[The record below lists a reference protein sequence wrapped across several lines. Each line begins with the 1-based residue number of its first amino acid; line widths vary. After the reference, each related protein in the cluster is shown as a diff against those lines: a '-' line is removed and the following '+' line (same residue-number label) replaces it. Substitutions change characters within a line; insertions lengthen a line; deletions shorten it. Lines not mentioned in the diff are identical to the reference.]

1 MTASS
6 HSNKV
11 QPMEMKLQRYSFL
24 MWHLL
29 FLRVFEPFFFFGHR
43 IHALPVLFFLVVCL
57 FSMHAFY
64 ARFINFIGVKN
75 WGTGRNGR
83 WFCKK
88 SAITISIHNKEEVPY
103 YLPSLHWSKIATS
116 LLYFD
121 ASLLF
126 LCTQQSISIYPNSCF
141 AFAYTCVK
149 SFFLIMTFCSTSTY
163 WNHIDIDS
171 NICILAC

>member
-1 MTASS
+1 MYYISYIVWHTVNSIYFRLMTASS

-103 YLPSLHWSKIATS
+103 YLPSLHWSKISTS

-121 ASLLF
+121 VSLLF
-126 LCTQQSISIYPNSCF
+126 LFRSHC
-141 AFAYTCVK
+141 
-149 SFFLIMTFCSTSTY
+149 
-163 WNHIDIDS
+163 
-171 NICILAC
+171 LAAALSRA